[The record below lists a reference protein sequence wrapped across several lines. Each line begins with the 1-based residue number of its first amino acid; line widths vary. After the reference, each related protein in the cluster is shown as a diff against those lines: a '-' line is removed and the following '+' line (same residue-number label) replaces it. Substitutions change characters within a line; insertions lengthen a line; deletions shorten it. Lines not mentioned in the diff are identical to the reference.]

1 MPSGVRTLNICDFL
15 DQDGLACQISNQ
27 FTDWDNHRR
36 MWIEEKR
43 EIRDYVFATD
53 TTTTTN
59 SSLPWKNN
67 VHLPKLCQI
76 RDNLHANY
84 MSALKPNDDAIEWE
98 GDDEN
103 SEALDKRQTIQA
115 YMGNKLRGSGF
126 WTEVSRLV
134 YDWIDY
140 GNCFAMTEYVA
151 ESTVDPLTGEK
162 VPGYVGPR
170 MVRISPLD
178 IVFNPVAASFDQ
190 SPKIIRSIRTLGSLA
205 ADMQDHPDAGYLQD
219 VFDKAVNKRQ
229 QFRGMSERDY
239 DKNTAF
245 MIDGFDSF
253 MDYFTGDYAEILD
266 FYGDIYD
273 VDSGKL
279 YKNRIITVLDRSY
292 ILRNIPDPNWLG
304 KSQIF
309 HCGWRLRPDNLYAMG
324 PLDNLVGM
332 QYRIDHLENAKD
344 DAYDLIVHP
353 VMKVKGFVEDFD
365 YGPGERI
372 YCGDDGDVEFQAP
385 DTTMLSADTQIAIY
399 EAKMEEMAGA
409 PKQAMGFRTPGEK
422 TAYEVQVLENGANR
436 VFINK
441 TSYLEEMFVEPILNS
456 MLEQARRNMSISD
469 TIRVVDSDFNAVQF
483 QKITKEDITARGKIR
498 PIGARHFQ
506 RNANIV
512 QNLTQLSQTPIGQ
525 DPSVNV
531 HISGK
536 RLAQLMQELL
546 GLEKYHLF
554 QPNVRVMEQYETQQL
569 VNAAQQRVAEQQG
582 MVPNADGMAQS
593 PENAGGAGA
602 VQAINPGQPQST

>member
-1 MPSGVRTLNICDFL
+1 MPSGTRTLDICDFL
-15 DQDGLACQISNQ
+15 EQEGLACQIANQ
-27 FTDWDNHRR
+27 FTEWDNYRR
-36 MWIEEKR
+36 MWVEEKR
-43 EIRDYVFATD
+43 EIRDYIFAVD
-53 TTTTTN
+53 TSTTTN

-84 MSALKPNDDAIEWE
+84 MAALRPNDDAIEWE
-98 GDDEN
+98 GDDES
-103 SEALDKRQTIQA
+103 SEAIEKRQTIQA
-115 YMGNKLRGSGF
+115 YMSNKLRGSSF
-126 WTEVSRLV
+126 WTETSRLV

-140 GNCFAMTEYVA
+140 GNCFAMTEYVS
-151 ESTVDPLTGEK
+151 ESTTDPVTGEK
-162 VPGYVGPR
+162 VMGYVGPR

-178 IVFNPVAASFDQ
+178 IVFNPVAASFEQ
-190 SPKIIRSIRTLGSLA
+190 SPKIIRSLRTVGSLA
-205 ADMQDHPDAGYLQD
+205 ADIQDHPESGYLD
-219 VFDKAVNKRQ
+219 EVFKKSMSKRH

-245 MIDGFDSF
+245 MVDGFESF
-253 MDYFTGDYAEILD
+253 MNYFTSDYVELLD

-273 VDSGKL
+273 YETQTL
-279 YKNRIITVLDRSY
+279 HKNRIITVLDRSY
-292 ILRNIPDPNWLG
+292 IIRNVQDPNWLG
-304 KSQIF
+304 KPQIF
-309 HCGWRLRPDNLYAMG
+309 HCGWRLRPDNLYSMG

-344 DAYDLIVHP
+344 DAYDLIIHP

-422 TAYEVQVLENGANR
+422 TAYEVQVLENGSNR
-436 VFINK
+436 IFLNK
-441 TSYLEEMFVEPILNS
+441 TSYYEEMFLEPILNS
-456 MLEQARRNMSISD
+456 MLESSRRNMDVSD
-469 TIRVVDSDFNAVQF
+469 TVRVVDNAYNAVSF
-483 QKITKEDITARGKIR
+483 EKVSKADITARGKIR
-498 PIGARHFQ
+498 PVGARHFQ

-512 QNLTQLSQTPIGQ
+512 QNLTQLSNSPLGQ

-536 RLAQLMQELL
+536 KTAQLMEQLL
-546 GLEKYHLF
+546 GLEQYHLY
-554 QPNVRVMEQYETQQL
+554 QPNIRIMESYETQQL
-569 VNAAQQRVAEQQG
+569 YQAANQKIAEQGAPSEGAMVQPPQDGTGQG
-582 MVPNADGMAQS
+582 TVPPTGLGVA
-593 PENAGGAGA
+593 
-602 VQAINPGQPQST
+602 